1 MPMGC
6 ATYDHVSERLLDGI
20 STVLLRIGAEADALL
35 PTLPALIGK
44 ALKGDLDAAG
54 DASILILAQARAKA
68 MSPFDAVPLADLFAR
83 QANARDTAPDNLRV
97 AAVCSLKACHA
108 RALGNEGLAAM
119 HEGES
124 FFMAECAAAKGDQS
138 VEVLLTAMAEALSP
152 QAVQIARDLS
162 NAKKGG

>member
-1 MPMGC
+1 MTGP
-6 ATYDHVSERLLDGI
+6 AYDHVSERLLNSID
-20 STVLLRIGAEADALL
+20 TVLLRIGAEADALL

-119 HEGES
+119 HEGEA
-124 FFMAECAAAKGDQS
+124 FYLAESAAEKGDQD
-138 VEVLLTAMAEALSP
+138 VEALLTALAETLTP
-152 QAVQIARDLS
+152 EAVQFARDLANS
-162 NAKKGG
+162 KKGG